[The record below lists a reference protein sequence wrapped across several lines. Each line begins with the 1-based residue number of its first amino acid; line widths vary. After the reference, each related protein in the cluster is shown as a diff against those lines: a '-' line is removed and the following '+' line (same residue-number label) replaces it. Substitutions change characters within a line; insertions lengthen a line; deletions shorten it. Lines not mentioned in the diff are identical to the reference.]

1 MISESFLKR
10 VLMFIGFI
18 LSGLI
23 TLIFISTP
31 ESLQVPVPDSVPS
44 ITTKSSLNRELE
56 EAKQY
61 FGSSIKA
68 QIPGASLASVVSWSP
83 NSKYILANVRFI
95 DPSGP
100 RVKPFVLDITRK
112 QYVEVPSAT
121 LLDTVSWSGNKIAYA
136 TETGFG
142 YFDIVT
148 NQSKVLTTAGET
160 QPIISSD
167 GSYIAYNN
175 NGLAVYS
182 VKTNKVTQLSQ
193 NKNDVPLLWKAD
205 DKTLIISTGENKKPT
220 LAEFHIGTRAQVAL
234 TQLPESL
241 AQAVWVSKDELVLL
255 TLSVGDSYFDYA
267 YDFSD
272 AALTLLAETTEGTA
286 FVAHRDREIG
296 IVKGSRIT
304 TYDNHVEKKTEVKR
318 TEKNRIAHF
327 SLLPSPL
334 AMFVREQD
342 GGYEVAA
349 FNLQTSIETV
359 VDTIWLP
366 YTIVSPNGRTAV
378 TVSEGSDAVQFV
390 ELPNA

>member
-1 MISESFLKR
+1 
-10 VLMFIGFI
+10 MFIGFI

-304 TYDNHVEKKTEVKR
+304 TYDNHVEKK
-318 TEKNRIAHF
+318 NR
-327 SLLPSPL
+327 S
-334 AMFVREQD
+334 
-342 GGYEVAA
+342 
-349 FNLQTSIETV
+349 
-359 VDTIWLP
+359 
-366 YTIVSPNGRTAV
+366 
-378 TVSEGSDAVQFV
+378 
-390 ELPNA
+390 